1 MCLVGGWR
9 GKGKGRRIGLLSSL
23 SLLSL
28 GFDMGEVGQFR
39 FSFHPVLLPTPLR
52 TSGGGGG
59 TEWGKSPWRGSSC
72 EKLLYKKRCSDEDGW
87 CDDLKNEMKNFRS

>member
-59 TEWGKSPWRGSSC
+59 RNGEKARG
-72 EKLLYKKRCSDEDGW
+72 EALLARSYFTKKDA
-87 CDDLKNEMKNFRS
+87 LMKMAGVMI